1 MYVDKKKLFLVMLG
15 ITVVLTLAFGVGL
28 AYDVAYYRNGNTS
41 TTVIGGS
48 GNVNA
53 LATPDSGSPTDSA
66 GATPGASG
74 TTGGST
80 GRTGSSGSATQAGPV
95 INPSNNASVAPSDTI
110 RIGALMTLSGPGNVT
125 DGLHAEQAYVQYVNS
140 QGGINGHKLEL
151 DVQDDQGNPAVGR
164 PRFQQIVQEDKVFA
178 LVGECAP
185 ITDGTIVDLINN
197 YQVPMVNDCLTSA
210 QGYASKYI
218 WFSFIPP
225 QVYMPL
231 VANFLMKH
239 QSVAHISK
247 PYVLCLNQDTVLP
260 YCDSFVA
267 RWQQLGGTTCS
278 NGQCNGGYD
287 KFEIGTTRAQFEQ
300 EALRIKQSGADSIV
314 SGLEPS
320 NQLAFMQALQ
330 DQRMSPSQPHSSG
343 GYPQYAMIG
352 MDQYVEQ
359 TMGDFAKG
367 VAVSGFT
374 YWLDEAQ
381 FPGIAAMRDVMQ
393 KYSPDTPIDTYV
405 QAEWNPMVIF
415 AEALRRMGNNI
426 TRANLIATLNSMG
439 DFSDGQQKVLGW
451 SASNHIAPLYTRY
464 ALTAGPSQ
472 FQPITGWIDPN
483 GDPTN

>member
-1 MYVDKKKLFLVMLG
+1 MYIDKKKLFLVMLG
-15 ITVVLTLAFGVGL
+15 VTVVLTLAFGVGL

-41 TTVIGGS
+41 TTVLG

-53 LATPDSGSPTDSA
+53 LATPDSGTSTDNGT
-66 GATPGASG
+66 GATPGSEGSG
-74 TTGGST
+74 HAGGTGGSLGRVGGST
-80 GRTGSSGSATQAGPV
+80 GSAAGPTL
-95 INPSNNASVAPSDTI
+95 NPANNATIGANDTI

-125 DGLHAEQAYVQYVNS
+125 DGMHAEQAYIQYINS

-178 LVGECAP
+178 VVGECAP
-185 ITDGTIVDLINN
+185 ITDGTIVDLINT
-197 YQVPMVNDCLTSA
+197 YQVPIVNDCLTSDA
-210 QGYASKYI
+210 GYASKYI
-218 WFSFIPP
+218 WYSFLPP
-225 QVYMPL
+225 RTYMPL
-231 VANFLMKH
+231 VANFLTTH
-239 QSVAHISK
+239 QSLAHIKK
-247 PYVLCLNQDTVLP
+247 PYVLCLDQATVLP

-267 RWQQLGGTTCS
+267 KWQQLGGTTCS
-278 NGQCNGGYD
+278 QGKCAGGYE
-287 KFEIGTTRAQFEQ
+287 KEHLLTTRSEFDRV
-300 EALRIKQSGADSIV
+300 ALEIRQSGADSIV

-330 DQRMSPSQPHSSG
+330 DQHMGPTQG
-343 GYPQYAMIG
+343 FPQYAMIG

-367 VAVSGFT
+367 VMVSGFT

-381 FPGIAAMRDVMQ
+381 FPGIAQMRDVMQ
-393 KYSPDTPIDTYV
+393 KFSPDTPIDTYV

-415 AEALRRMGNNI
+415 VEALRRMGNNI

-439 DFSDGQQKVLGW
+439 DFSDGQQKPLGW
-451 SASNHIAPLYTRY
+451 SASNHIAPMYTRY

-472 FQPITGWIDPN
+472 FQPVTGWIDPN
-483 GDPTN
+483 GNPSS